1 MECSV
6 IAWKISKETWTSWKV
21 DVVSIVSFTSRWF
34 NTVSHFI
41 DCQLFLDVNEKI
53 RLFERSNK
61 EGEIEEVDKALRQ
74 NSRDIRGREERLTEM
89 KPEID
94 NLKKQVEDG

>member
-1 MECSV
+1 M
-6 IAWKISKETWTSWKV
+6 
-21 DVVSIVSFTSRWF
+21 SIFSFTSRCL
-34 NTVSHFI
+34 NTVSHLI
-41 DCQLFLDVNEKI
+41 DFELLLDVKEKI

-74 NSRDIRGREERLTEM
+74 NSRDIRGREEKLTEL